1 MLRSPHRQLA
11 TAATM
16 APSLTLYTDK
26 TPNGYKASVTLE
38 ELGLDYETKHIK
50 ISTGEQKK
58 PEFLEVKAF
67 SLWHIQAQTCG
78 ARWCWQLHSDHTHGY
93 QA

>member
-1 MLRSPHRQLA
+1 
-11 TAATM
+11 M

-38 ELGLDYETKHIK
+38 ELGLEYETKHIK

-58 PEFLEVKAF
+58 PDFLKVKAF
-67 SLWHIQAQTCG
+67 SFVHAPVQTCG
-78 ARWCWQLHSDHTHGY
+78 AHGCWQLHSNRTHGC
-93 QA
+93 QL

>member
-1 MLRSPHRQLA
+1 
-11 TAATM
+11 M

-38 ELGLDYETKHIK
+38 ELGLEYETMHIK

-58 PEFLEVKAF
+58 PEFLEVK
-67 SLWHIQAQTCG
+67 SISGMHRCKHLELV
-78 ARWCWQLHSDHTHGY
+78 WCWHAQQPYACLPI
-93 QA
+93 AAC

>member
-1 MLRSPHRQLA
+1 
-11 TAATM
+11 M

-38 ELGLDYETKHIK
+38 ELGLEYETKHIK

-58 PEFLEVKAF
+58 PEFLEVKSF
-67 SLWHIQAQTCG
+67 VGMHRCKHVELG
-78 ARWCWQLHSDHTHGY
+78 AGSCTARPYAWLPSAAC
-93 QA
+93 